1 MVAEVIDL
9 FDSQSVIAAL
19 HANTAFKEAAKHLKV
34 LTGTKNIDPIEKL
47 AWMVVFQ
54 SSTNTQRIIDKID
67 EAIESIDC
75 AGARAPDFWMTSDL
89 AAIDK
94 AKAIGLDIHPEWS
107 IADLRYKLHQAIY
120 GGDNG

>member
-9 FDSQSVIAAL
+9 FDSQRVVAAL
-19 HANTAFKEAAKHLKV
+19 HANTAFKEAAKHLKA
-34 LTGTKNIDPIEKL
+34 LTGTKNIDPIEVL
-47 AWMVVFQ
+47 AWMLVFQ

-75 AGARAPDFWMTSDL
+75 AGAKMPDFWMISDL

-94 AKAIGLDIHPEWS
+94 AKEICLEIQHEWS
-107 IADLRYKLHQAIY
+107 MADLRYKLHQAIY
-120 GGDNG
+120 GGEHG